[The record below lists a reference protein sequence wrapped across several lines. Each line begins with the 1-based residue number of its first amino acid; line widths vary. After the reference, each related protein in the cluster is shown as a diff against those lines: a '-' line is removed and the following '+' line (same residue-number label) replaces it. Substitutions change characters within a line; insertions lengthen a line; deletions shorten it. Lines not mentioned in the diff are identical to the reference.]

1 MLSSQVLIHA
11 MKTNIKRNELY
22 FWGND
27 LTYADYKAGDVYNVS
42 MIVCIP
48 IWMIYKHTVVQCYY
62 MCQAPATLHD
72 STQLD
77 SRVELSWGQ
86 S

>member
-1 MLSSQVLIHA
+1 MFFPSAANS
-11 MKTNIKRNELY
+11 
-22 FWGND
+22 
-27 LTYADYKAGDVYNVS
+27 
-42 MIVCIP
+42 
-48 IWMIYKHTVVQCYY
+48 
-62 MCQAPATLHD
+62 PATVYD